1 MEHMDLKLWEPML
14 LTKRQPGPDLA
25 VSRAL
30 PRFAEFDPIPLDALT
45 GSFRDVAQLDGDAR
59 GDLERAGIHLTPA
72 EPETAD
78 PVRAAA
84 VQLHDGSQYM
94 LVEHLAHPERFI
106 DIRAQATAPSSKL
119 AAHQLLAAIGLPDA
133 RVLWLLE
140 HWWA

>member
-30 PRFAEFDPIPLDALT
+30 PRIAEFDLIPLDALT

-84 VQLHDGSQYM
+84 VQLRNGSQYM

-106 DIRAQATAPSSKL
+106 DIRAQTTASSSKL
-119 AAHQLLAAIGLPDA
+119 PAHQLLAAIGLPDA